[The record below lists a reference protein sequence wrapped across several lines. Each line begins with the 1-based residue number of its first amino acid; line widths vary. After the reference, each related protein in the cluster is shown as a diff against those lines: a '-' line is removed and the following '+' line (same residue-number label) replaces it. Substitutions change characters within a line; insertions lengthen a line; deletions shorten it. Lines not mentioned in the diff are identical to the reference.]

1 MARQIFRGIPLLA
14 LLIVSLLAVA
24 PGAALAQEAVR
35 VTAREAAIR
44 TRPDSRSPMI
54 GRAVAGTVL
63 EVVAAEANWYLIVIP
78 AHVRLVPT
86 APDRGYIDATM
97 VTLLP
102 AGDPRASGR
111 PAPPP
116 GSQPSRP
123 GAPAATGR
131 GTKPGRALQWRL
143 FGTVTYEMFQASNS
157 FEAVYDRAS
166 APSYGGGLDLISGH
180 FFVQGE
186 VTHLRRTGERVFV
199 FEGDVFPLGIGQRLK
214 LTTLGINGG
223 YRFGRPSSRITP
235 YLGAGVVVAFYNEE
249 ATAAGGL
256 DDDTVSENGTGGQ
269 ALGGVELRVSRW
281 LSAAVEGRYRY
292 IPGVLGEGGVSKEF
306 GEDNLGGG
314 SVAVKLV
321 FGR

>member
-1 MARQIFRGIPLLA
+1 MARQISRGVPLLA
-14 LLIVSLLAVA
+14 LLVVSLLAVA
-24 PGAALAQEAVR
+24 PGALAQEAVR

-44 TRPDSRSPMI
+44 TRPDPRSPMI
-54 GRAVAGTVL
+54 GRAVTGTVL
-63 EVVAAEANWYLIVIP
+63 EVVAIEANWYLIVIP
-78 AHVRLVPT
+78 PHVRLVPT
-86 APDRGYIDATM
+86 APERGYIDATM
-97 VTLLP
+97 VTRLP

-111 PAPPP
+111 PAPQAGPA
-116 GSQPSRP
+116 PSKP
-123 GAPAATGR
+123 GAAAAPGR
-131 GTKPGRALQWRL
+131 GAKPRRALQVRL
-143 FGTVTYEMFQASNS
+143 FGTAAYEMFQASNS
-157 FEAVYDRAS
+157 FEAVYGGAS
-166 APSYGGGLDLISGH
+166 APAFGGGLDLISGH

-186 VTHLRRTGERVFV
+186 VTYLRRTGERVFV
-199 FEGDVFPLGIGQRLK
+199 FEGDVFPLGIGQRLR

-223 YRFGRPSSRITP
+223 YRFGKPSSRITP

-269 ALGGVELRVSRW
+269 ALGGVEFRVARW
-281 LSAAVEGRYRY
+281 VSVAVEGRYRY
-292 IPGVLGEGGVSKEF
+292 IPGVLGEAGVSKEF